1 MNCDGKGAVISG
13 SNPGAVLLNDSVY
26 VNGSRSNIN
35 LNIWKY
41 SIAKNS
47 MSPLS
52 YPPDAPLHTSLD
64 NQTLTVYQ
72 SQLLWIG
79 KCDELSDNITVF
91 ALVHETT
98 HSWKEI
104 MQDIPQLATSIQSP
118 VIDFISAA
126 SEGKYLIVVESMGYQ
141 GLSALIFDGLDWKRI
156 DSLSIID
163 SIPAYSYGETDI
175 IIHNGIVY
183 ISTQMGFYKIY
194 LYKTYLEASLA
205 TNLLDT
211 VWKKVTRIPDFHS
224 NLTGFNGHAVVLT
237 TASAEITQS
246 GDGGYIYILA
256 YEPIADNWLVL
267 KKFQC
272 HLCWSIPSIVGLPG
286 GRLLILGV
294 VPDPLPAPQFNI
306 LEISAKGKLISRG

>member
-1 MNCDGKGAVISG
+1 MISG
-13 SNPGAVLLNDSVY
+13 RPGAVLLNDSVY
-26 VNGSRSNIN
+26 VNGSRSNN
-35 LNIWKY
+35 NWNIWKY

-52 YPPDAPLHTSLD
+52 YPPDAPLHTLLD

-79 KCDELSDNITVF
+79 KCDELSNNITVF

-118 VIDFISAA
+118 IIDSISAA

-141 GLSALIFDGLDWKRI
+141 GLSALIFDGLGWKRI
-156 DSLSIID
+156 DST
-163 SIPAYSYGETDI
+163 PGYAYGGTTI

-183 ISTQMGFYKIY
+183 ISTQMGFYEIY
-194 LYKTYLEASLA
+194 LEVMMLA
-205 TNLLDT
+205 TNHLDT
-211 VWKKVTRIPDFHS
+211 VWKKVTRIPAFHS

-246 GDGGYIYILA
+246 GDGGYLYILA

-272 HLCWSIPSIVGLPG
+272 HLCWSMPNIVGLPG

-294 VPDPLPAPQFNI
+294 VPDPLQASQFNI
-306 LEISAKGKLISRG
+306 LEISAKGKLIS

>member
-1 MNCDGKGAVISG
+1 MFELSSRWLNCDGKGAVISG
-13 SNPGAVLLNDSVY
+13 SRPGAVLLNDSVY
-26 VNGSRSNIN
+26 MNGSRSNN
-35 LNIWKY
+35 NWNIWKY

-52 YPPDAPLHTSLD
+52 YPPDAPLRTLLD

-118 VIDFISAA
+118 IINFISAA

-141 GLSALIFDGLDWKRI
+141 GLSALIFDGLGWKRI
-156 DSLSIID
+156 DST
-163 SIPAYSYGETDI
+163 PGYAYGGTNI

-183 ISTQMGFYKIY
+183 ISTQMGFYEI
-194 LYKTYLEASLA
+194 YLEAMATMMLA
-205 TNLLDT
+205 TNHLDT
-211 VWKKVTRIPDFHS
+211 VWKKATHIPDFHS
-224 NLTGFNGHAVVLT
+224 NLTGFNGHTVVLT
-237 TASAEITQS
+237 TEITQS
-246 GDGGYIYILA
+246 GDGGYVYILA
-256 YEPIADNWLVL
+256 YEPIAGNWLML
-267 KKFQC
+267 EKIQC
-272 HLCWSIPSIVGLPG
+272 HLCWSVPSIVGLSG
-286 GRLLILGV
+286 GRLLILSI
-294 VPDPLPAPQFNI
+294 VPDLLQARQFNI
-306 LEISAKGKLISRG
+306 LEIIAKGKIMDK